1 MANFEN
7 HTVQPIVK
15 KYERAQTYQDPAVQL
30 NWNRLELIL
39 AELELG
45 HKEE

>member
-7 HTVQPIVK
+7 HPVQLIVK
-15 KYERAQTYQDPAVQL
+15 KYERAQTYQDSAVQL
-30 NWNRLELIL
+30 NWNMLKFIV

-45 HKEE
+45 HKE